1 MFGNRSRGKKNERPE
16 RVGNVQPCLP
26 RLRRSDTR
34 QAVIEACGRNE
45 QVQVA
50 VDLLQ
55 GMEGKAFVSFW
66 FLFRLHPRGTLA
78 RMTHPQLIFE
88 FCQRCNFGT
97 TARARSCLAEGD
109 KWFLLAEVSAFSV
122 LQTPY
127 AGTVWRL
134 LASSTDPDV
143 DN

>member
-1 MFGNRSRGKKNERPE
+1 MFGDRSRKKTRDQNGSGTHSRA
-16 RVGNVQPCLP
+16 P

-88 FCQRCNFGT
+88 LCQRCNFGT
-97 TARARSCLAEGD
+97 AARARSCLAEGD
-109 KWFLLAEVSAFSV
+109 EWFLLAEVSAFSV
-122 LQTPY
+122 LQTPLCRHHMEVVGIQY
-127 AGTVWRL
+127 
-134 LASSTDPDV
+134 
-143 DN
+143 